1 MRGTVLAL
9 GEPRKG
15 CGPAG
20 RSGRSTATGTTE
32 GSSTCE
38 AENKTFGSEARKKVD
53 GQHEAKGR
61 EAEARAVQVGECAR
75 KGTGG
80 QLGRSRAPH
89 LPPTARKEATRVPLL
104 AQHTDTT
111 VGKSNDCTHDTR
123 MDGRFATPPR
133 D

>member
-20 RSGRSTATGTTE
+20 RSGHSTATGTTE
-32 GSSTCE
+32 GSSNCE
-38 AENKTFGSEARKKVD
+38 TENKTFKSEARKKVD

-61 EAEARAVQVGECAR
+61 EAEAQAGQVGECAR

-89 LPPTARKEATRVPLL
+89 FPP
-104 AQHTDTT
+104 
-111 VGKSNDCTHDTR
+111 
-123 MDGRFATPPR
+123 PPR
-133 D
+133 EKRPPAFHFSPSRQARQ